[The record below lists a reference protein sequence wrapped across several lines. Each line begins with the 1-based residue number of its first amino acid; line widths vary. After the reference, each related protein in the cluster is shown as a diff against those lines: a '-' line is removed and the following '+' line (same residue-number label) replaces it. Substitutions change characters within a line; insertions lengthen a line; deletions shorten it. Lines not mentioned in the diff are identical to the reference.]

1 LIDFI
6 EKHPNIP
13 ASKLPKEYIGI
24 DTEKQKPEELKMTEA
39 EVQAAAKAKAEAEA
53 RHEGDATTDATT
65 STEAAPAI
73 SVDAKAST
81 QATPKAELSAEDE
94 KKLRQLMIDLRWLI
108 TEGYVTEY
116 GDGRLFAAPPMPEA
130 KPKAL
135 KPKPATK
142 PERELKSNTEAELQE
157 VTAQETSPEIVAT
170 EPEAQAE
177 PLPEVPEAPNKPE
190 ASDTHETAAGS
201 TAGATIEGVV
211 EETAAPSDA
220 TVKGLSPKDPDQALE
235 EK

>member
-1 LIDFI
+1 
-6 EKHPNIP
+6 
-13 ASKLPKEYIGI
+13 
-24 DTEKQKPEELKMTEA
+24 
-39 EVQAAAKAKAEAEA
+39 
-53 RHEGDATTDATT
+53 
-65 STEAAPAI
+65 
-73 SVDAKAST
+73 
-81 QATPKAELSAEDE
+81 
-94 KKLRQLMIDLRWLI
+94 MIDLRWLI

-135 KPKPATK
+135 KPKPATN
-142 PERELKSNTEAELQE
+142 PERELKSKTEAELQE

-177 PLPEVPEAPNKPE
+177 PSPEVPEAPNTPE

-201 TAGATIEGVV
+201 TAGATIEAVV

-220 TVKGLSPKDPDQALE
+220 TVEGLSPKDPDQALE